1 MIQVNISSRHSKILN
16 RQPIQFSDAKNK
28 HECLVKDGNY
38 SFDASIDGNGR
49 AYNVDVPAEREAFYN
64 LNSTEGPIYVLA
76 NTKNT
81 TGKWE
86 TQNEIAEA
94 KFGWERIQNE
104 YNKQYPLIG
113 KYEEVDAEGGPT
125 IISLDTSYV
134 ITNEEEAKSRFDD
147 GDLVDGGNKTRY
159 QDSMMKLPGPDSL
172 SVFIENIFDG
182 DNGEPNGVKV
192 RETDGTITHFD
203 HQAWMEHD

>member
-28 HECLVKDGNY
+28 HERLVKDGNY

-49 AYNVDVPAEREAFYN
+49 AYNVDVPVEREAFYN

-94 KFGWERIQNE
+94 KFGWEQIQDE
-104 YNKQYPLIG
+104 YDKQYPLIG
-113 KYEEVDAEGGPT
+113 KYADPNCSPPT
-125 IISLDTSYV
+125 ISLDTSYV
-134 ITNEEEAKSRFDD
+134 ITNEEEAGSRFEA

-172 SVFIENIFDG
+172 PVFIENIFDG
-182 DNGEPNGVKV
+182 DNGEPTRVKV
-192 RETDGTITHFD
+192 RNMNGTYTEFS
-203 HQAWMEHD
+203 HQAWRRHA

>member
-1 MIQVNISSRHSKILN
+1 MIQVNISSRHSKILK

-28 HECLVKDGNY
+28 HERLVKDGNY

-49 AYNVDVPAEREAFYN
+49 AYNVDVPVEREAFYN
-64 LNSTEGPIYVLA
+64 LNATEGPIYVLA

-94 KFGWERIQNE
+94 KFGWEQIQDE

-113 KYEEVDAEGGPT
+113 KYADQNCSPPT
-125 IISLDTSYV
+125 ISLDTSYV
-134 ITNEEEAKSRFDD
+134 ITNEEEAGSRFEA
-147 GDLVDGGNKTRY
+147 GDLVDGGKTRW
-159 QDSMMKLPGPDSL
+159 QDSMIKLPGPDSL
-172 SVFIENIFDG
+172 PVFYENFLDG
-182 DNGEPNGVKV
+182 PNGEPSRVVV
-192 RETDGTITHFD
+192 RNTDGSCSDIPN
-203 HQAWMEHD
+203 QAWRIHA

>member
-28 HECLVKDGNY
+28 HERLGKGDNY
-38 SFDASIDGNGR
+38 SFDASIDKNGR
-49 AYNVDVPAEREAFYN
+49 AYDVKIPAERKAFYN
-64 LNSTEGPIYVLA
+64 LNSTAGPIYVLA

-94 KFGWERIQNE
+94 KFGWEQIQNE
-104 YNKQYPLIG
+104 YDKQYPLIG
-113 KYEEVDAEGGPT
+113 KYVDPNCSPPT
-125 IISLDTSYV
+125 ISLDTSYV
-134 ITNEEEAKSRFDD
+134 ITNEEEVGSRFEA
-147 GDLVDGGNKTRY
+147 GDLIDGGNKTRY

-172 SVFIENIFDG
+172 PVFIENIFDG
-182 DNGEPNGVKV
+182 DNGEPTRVKV
-192 RETDGTITHFD
+192 RNTDGTYTEFS
-203 HQAWMEHD
+203 HQAWRRYA